1 MSRATAIQR
10 VRDAQ
15 TDWDNAIRSHEQV
28 MPELTAFAARLRAT
42 SRASAQQAAALE
54 YAAETGLRALA
65 KDTITRHPP
74 HELSPT
80 ANRPGNPQTWTQ
92 FDDAIH
98 QWQNAWQS
106 GSTTTVAQALR
117 QTRNPHRNARRPSG
131 STADQRDRQQDRG
144 GCGHSWNRCQ
154 RRLTPATGPG
164 IAASKSCP
172 QICPQLG
179 RSNLA

>member
-1 MSRATAIQR
+1 MSRETAIQR

-15 TDWDNAIRSHEQV
+15 TDWDTAIRSHEQV

-42 SRASAQQAAALE
+42 SQASAKQAAAFE

-65 KDTITRHPP
+65 KDPVTRHPP

-80 ANRPGNPQTWTQ
+80 ANRPGNPQTWAQ
-92 FDDAIH
+92 FDDAVH

-117 QTRNPHRNARRPSG
+117 RLATL
-131 STADQRDRQQDRG
+131 TEMLADQVDQLPRDTASG
-144 GCGHSWNRCQ
+144 E
-154 RRLTPATGPG
+154 
-164 IAASKSCP
+164 AAGAGLPRPVSH
-172 QICPQLG
+172 G
-179 RSNLA
+179 

>member
-1 MSRATAIQR
+1 MSRETAIQR
-10 VRDAQ
+10 VRNAQ

-28 MPELTAFAARLRAT
+28 MPELGPFAARLRAT
-42 SRASAQQAAALE
+42 SHASAKQAAAFE

-65 KDTITRHPP
+65 KDPVTRHPP

-106 GSTTTVAQALR
+106 RSTTTVAQALR
-117 QTRNPHRNARRPSG
+117 RLATL
-131 STADQRDRQQDRG
+131 TEMLADQVDQLQT
-144 GCGHSWNRCQ
+144 S
-154 RRLTPATGPG
+154 ATGSKTGAAADIPG
-164 IAASKSCP
+164 TGASAA
-172 QICPQLG
+172 
-179 RSNLA
+179 

>member
-15 TDWDNAIRSHEQV
+15 TDWDTAIRSHEQV

-42 SRASAQQAAALE
+42 SQASAKQAAALE
-54 YAAETGLRALA
+54 YAAETGLRASA
-65 KDTITRHPP
+65 KDPVTRHPP

-80 ANRPGNPQTWTQ
+80 ANRPGNPQTWAQ

-106 GSTTTVAQALR
+106 GSTTTVAQTLR
-117 QTRNPHRNARRPSG
+117 RLATL
-131 STADQRDRQQDRG
+131 TEMLADQVDQLARDTASG
-144 GCGHSWNRCQ
+144 E
-154 RRLTPATGPG
+154 
-164 IAASKSCP
+164 AAGAGLPRPVSH
-172 QICPQLG
+172 G
-179 RSNLA
+179 

>member
-28 MPELTAFAARLRAT
+28 MPELGPFAARLRST
-42 SRASAQQAAALE
+42 SAASAKQAAAFE

-65 KDTITRHPP
+65 KDTVTRHPP

-80 ANRPGNPQTWTQ
+80 ANRPGNPQTWAQ

-117 QTRNPHRNARRPSG
+117 RLATL
-131 STADQRDRQQDRG
+131 TEMLADQVDQLPRDTASG
-144 GCGHSWNRCQ
+144 E
-154 RRLTPATGPG
+154 
-164 IAASKSCP
+164 AAGAALPRPVS
-172 QICPQLG
+172 QG
-179 RSNLA
+179 